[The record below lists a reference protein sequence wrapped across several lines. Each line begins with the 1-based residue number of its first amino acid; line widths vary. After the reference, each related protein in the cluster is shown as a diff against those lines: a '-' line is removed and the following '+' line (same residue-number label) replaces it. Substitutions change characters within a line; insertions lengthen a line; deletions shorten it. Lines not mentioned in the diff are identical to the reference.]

1 MDVYDF
7 FRKAGQT
14 KQDVLNVLAKEWRG
28 FLETFFADAT
38 LEINARIK
46 LIPSDHKGTK
56 LKVVSQKIKI
66 KKEKT

>member
-14 KQDVLNVLAKEWRG
+14 KQDVLNVLGKEWRS
-28 FLETFFADAT
+28 FLEAFFADAT

-46 LIPSDHKGTK
+46 LIPSDKKGVK
-56 LKVVSQKIKI
+56 LKVESKNVKIQKD
-66 KKEKT
+66 EP